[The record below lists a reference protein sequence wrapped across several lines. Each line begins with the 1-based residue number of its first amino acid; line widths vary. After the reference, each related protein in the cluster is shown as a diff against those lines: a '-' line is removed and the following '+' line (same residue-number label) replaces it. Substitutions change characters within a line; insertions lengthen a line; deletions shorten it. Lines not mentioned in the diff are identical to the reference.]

1 MKQIFTLKQC
11 LFFSL
16 LFCLARLGSAQLPY
30 MVKDINRGG
39 FSSPNNLIG
48 VNGILFFT
56 AYDVDYVHG
65 EELWRSD
72 GTAAGTFMVKD
83 INTGG
88 GSSDISE
95 LVNVNGTL
103 YFAARDAS
111 NITRLWKSDGTES
124 GTVMVS
130 TDVSSVGFLTN
141 VNGTVYFVGSSS
153 GYGSELWK
161 SDGTTAGTKLV
172 KDINPGIGSPFLFY
186 LTNVNGTL
194 YFRTAYNSTQ
204 SIWKSDGTEQGT
216 ELVKQFNTP
225 YADIG
230 NLTNVNGTL
239 FLTID
244 DQVHGRELWKSD
256 GTESGTVMVKDINP
270 GAEWANVGNLV
281 VMGNLLYFSAYNSTY
296 GQEMWQS
303 DGSESGTKLV
313 KDINQS
319 DELPSYLQLFLSSNG
334 TLYFTIDDGINGRE
348 LWKSDGTPDGTVLIK
363 DINPGSMGSSI
374 SNFVNVNG
382 IFYFTANSGSYIP
395 EIWKSDGTAAGTVL
409 VKSIPTGS
417 DYQQIDYVTNVD
429 GKLYFIAST
438 TIDNAAYNPTVW
450 SLGTCTTANTF
461 VNTNEK
467 TIPFNSQVQ
476 SSPNTTCY
484 CDVFNELIT
493 TIEATGEAPVSGNI
507 AVREWPYEPINS
519 YYVPRQYQLYPENNP
534 DDATAKVTFYYTQTD
549 FDVYNAYPISA
560 LKLPVDS
567 SDRIGISSILIEKR
581 GGTSFNDSGW
591 PSTYSGSLTQI
602 NPDDADIIWNS
613 AARRWEVSF
622 KTTGMGGY
630 ILKSLTLTAP
640 TAVSVSDAAICSNET
655 VTLSA
660 TCAEGTL
667 NWYTGASGGTSIG
680 TGSPLEVSPTS
691 TTTYYATCEYG
702 LNSTDRVAT
711 EEVVVTTMPTI
722 PENVMVD
729 NANICSGYSVFLTA
743 TCPIGTVVWYNAA
756 TGGDYIGTGNN
767 VAPTPT
773 SNITYYAACENGN
786 CKSERVAT
794 SEVIITEQALKPTG
808 VAVDKTAICSGTSIN
823 LTGNCAIGT
832 LTWYDQEYDGVA
844 IGTGNNLSLIPEY
857 SYTYYAAC
865 ENGICISQRIATSY
879 VYVTIQPTNPIDV
892 SVSETAICS
901 GTSVS
906 LFAFCEVGDPI
917 WYTQAS
923 GGTSINSDYP
933 FSQTPMTTTTY
944 YVACENGSCV
954 SERISAG
961 EVVVTA
967 QPTNPTGVSVDKT
980 DICSGTSITLTANC
994 AIGTLTWYNDS
1005 IADTSIGTGSGLSV
1019 TPTDTYTYYAVCING
1034 DCKSEMAN
1042 TDMVVV
1048 TTQPT
1053 NPINVASYNSAICS
1067 GEPAN
1072 LSANCA
1078 VGEVVWYNSA
1088 TATTALGTGEYFDP
1102 TPTSNTT
1109 YYAACENGSCKSE
1122 RVATEEVIVRP
1133 TPAKP
1138 YDLDQGTTTIC
1149 TGGAGLF
1156 LTGFCTSGTIKWY
1169 ASATATTAAAT
1180 GSYTLLFPTENT
1192 TYYAACE
1199 TDFCQSERV
1208 AMKPVVVYTTPVN
1221 PTGLSVSKT
1230 AICIGD
1236 SVTLSATCSIGD
1248 VRWIRAYTA
1257 GGVEQYDLVPTHT
1270 PTENSVYYAY
1280 CLNGTCISE
1289 YLPTSQVVVS
1299 EQPTI
1304 PTNLFQGGTQL
1315 CDNTGIYLNASCAT
1329 GTITWYNSATGG
1341 TALGTGEFFIG
1352 RPTTTTT
1359 YYVACENN
1367 NCKSARVALNE
1378 IVVYQQPANP
1388 TGVFVSKTAI
1398 CNGETITLS
1407 GSCLIGTLH
1416 WYKTSIDHDTTF
1428 TYKPKVNT
1436 VYHATCGNVQCFSE
1450 SVATAEVVVTQ
1461 QPTNPTNVGVSSD
1474 IICKGEDIT
1483 LTANC
1488 TVGTVTW
1495 YTSSTGTTVAGSGNN
1510 LNQTPASN
1518 TTYYASCVNGICS
1531 SQRVATNTITIKLKP
1546 VTPVISGRSA
1556 ICNGESVTLSASV
1569 PASDPGSVIH
1579 WSGGKTGISINVSP
1593 AVTTSYKAVANYDG
1607 CNSDSSAVFTLV
1619 VNRVPEQP
1627 TITADNATICRG
1639 TNVVLTGQCLS
1650 TNDSFYWSNSAM
1662 TNGDAPAA
1670 YYKSTRLITEPG
1682 TYKGWCESNTGCKG
1696 VEKSITITTGTNC
1709 DGKNF
1714 ITVTPAKPVI
1724 CPGSSVTLTAGGCTG
1739 TVSWLGGVSTQTGS
1753 AITITP
1759 SASATYFVQCSAG
1772 GSATVDIT
1780 LVAPTVAM
1788 STNITTGTEFIKAAN
1803 SIESDKKI
1811 GDPDFTPAPVV
1822 TFEAGKSI
1830 TLKPGFMADSR
1841 SVFKA
1846 EIKGCN

>member
-1 MKQIFTLKQC
+1 
-11 LFFSL
+11 
-16 LFCLARLGSAQLPY
+16 
-30 MVKDINRGG
+30 MVKDLDRGG
-39 FSSPNNLIG
+39 FSSPNNLTG

-72 GTAAGTFMVKD
+72 GTAAGTYMVKD
-83 INTGG
+83 INPG
-88 GSSDISE
+88 GSSSDITE

-130 TDVSSVGFLTN
+130 TDVSSVGFLTH

-161 SDGTTAGTKLV
+161 SDGTSAGTELV
-172 KDINPGIGSPFLFY
+172 KDINPGSGSPFIFY
-186 LTNVNGTL
+186 LTNVNGAL

-216 ELVKQFNTP
+216 VLVKQFNTP

-281 VMGNLLYFSAYNSTY
+281 VMGNLLYFSAYNNTY

-303 DGSESGTKLV
+303 DGTEEGTKLV

-319 DELPSYLQLFLSSNG
+319 EDLPSYIQLFLNSNG
-334 TLYFTIDDGINGRE
+334 TLYFTIDDGVNGRE
-348 LWKSDGTPDGTVLIK
+348 FWKSDGTSEGTVLVK
-363 DINPGSMGSSI
+363 DINPGSLGSSI

-382 IFYFTANSGSYIP
+382 TFYFTANSGSYIP
-395 EIWKSDGTAAGTVL
+395 EIWKSDGTAEGTVM
-409 VKSIPTGS
+409 VKRIPTGS
-417 DYQQIDYVTNVD
+417 DYQQIDYMTNVD
-429 GKLYFIAST
+429 GKVYFIAST
-438 TIDNAAYNPTVW
+438 TIDNASYNPTVW
-450 SLGTCTTANTF
+450 SLGTCTPANTF
-461 VNTNEK
+461 INTNEK

-476 SSPNTTCY
+476 GSSNTTCY
-484 CDVFNELIT
+484 CNVFNELIT
-493 TIEATGEAPVSGNI
+493 TVEATGEAPVSGNI
-507 AVREWPYEPINS
+507 AVREWPYEPVNS

-534 DDATAKVTFYYTQTD
+534 DDATAKVTFYYTQGD

-567 SDRIGISSILIEKR
+567 SDRVGISSILIEKR

-591 PSTYSGSLTQI
+591 PTTYSGSLTEI
-602 NPDDADIIWNS
+602 NPEDTDIIWNS

-622 KTTGMGGY
+622 ETTGMGGY
-630 ILKSLTLTAP
+630 ILKSMTLTEP
-640 TAVSVSDAAICSNET
+640 TTVSVSNAAICSNET
-655 VTLSA
+655 VSLSA
-660 TCAEGTL
+660 TCAQGTL
-667 NWYTGASGGTSIG
+667 NWYTSASGGSSIG
-680 TGSPLEVSPTS
+680 TSSPLILSPTV
-691 TTTYYATCEYG
+691 TTTYYAACEYG
-702 LNSTDRVAT
+702 LNSTNRVAT

-722 PENVMVD
+722 PESVMVD
-729 NANICSGYSVFLTA
+729 NANICSGYSVYLTA

-773 SNITYYAACENGN
+773 SNTTYYAACENGH

-823 LTGNCAIGT
+823 LTGNCAVGT
-832 LTWYDQEYDGVA
+832 LTWYDQEYDGTT
-844 IGTGNNLSLIPEY
+844 IGTGNNLSLTPEY

-865 ENGICISQRIATSY
+865 ENGICISQRIATGY
-879 VYVTIQPTNPIDV
+879 VYVTTQPTIPTNV
-892 SVSETAICS
+892 SMSETAICS

-906 LFAFCEVGDPI
+906 LSAFCEVGDPI
-917 WYTQAS
+917 WYTQAT

-933 FSQTPMTTTTY
+933 FSQTPLSTTTY

-954 SERISAG
+954 SDRINAG
-961 EVVVTA
+961 EVVVTT
-967 QPTNPTGVSVDKT
+967 QPTNPTGVAVDKT
-980 DICSGTSITLTANC
+980 AICSGTSITLTATC

-1005 IADTSIGTGSGLSV
+1005 IADTSIGTGSGLSL

-1034 DCKSEMAN
+1034 DCKSEMVN
-1042 TDMVVV
+1042 TDMVTV

-1053 NPINVASYNSAICS
+1053 NPINVASYNAAVCS

-1072 LSANCA
+1072 LSADCA

-1102 TPTSNTT
+1102 IPASNTT
-1109 YYAACENGSCKSE
+1109 YYVACENGSCKSE
-1122 RVATEEVIVRP
+1122 RIATEEVIVRP

-1138 YDLDQGTTTIC
+1138 HDLDQGSTTIC

-1208 AMKPVVVYTTPVN
+1208 AMTPVVVYTTPVN

-1236 SVTLSATCSIGD
+1236 SVTLSATCSVGE
-1248 VRWIRAYTA
+1248 VKWIRAYTA
-1257 GGVEQYDLVPTHT
+1257 GGVEQYDLVPTHA

-1280 CLNGTCISE
+1280 CMNGTCFSD
-1289 YLPTSQVVVS
+1289 YLPTAQVVVS
-1299 EQPTI
+1299 EQPSN
-1304 PTNLFQGGTQL
+1304 PTDLFQGGTQL
-1315 CDNTGIYLNASCAT
+1315 CDNTGVYLNASCAT

-1341 TALGTGEFFIG
+1341 TAIGTGEFFIA

-1359 YYVACENN
+1359 YYVACENG

-1378 IVVYQQPANP
+1378 IVVYQQPVNP
-1388 TGVFVSKTAI
+1388 TGVSVSKTAI

-1416 WYKTSIDHDTTF
+1416 WYKTSMDPDTAF

-1461 QPTNPTNVGVSSD
+1461 QPTNPTNVSVSSTE
-1474 IICKGEDIT
+1474 ICKDEEIT
-1483 LTANC
+1483 LTATC
-1488 TVGTVTW
+1488 PIGTITW
-1495 YTSSTGTTVAGSGNN
+1495 YNSATGTTSIGTGNN
-1510 LNQTPASN
+1510 FKHSPTVA
-1518 TTYYASCVNGICS
+1518 TKYYAACINGICNS
-1531 SQRVATNTITIKLKP
+1531 GRVVTDEVIVKVKP
-1546 VTPVISGRSA
+1546 VAPVIAGRNA
-1556 ICNGESVTLSASV
+1556 ICAGEAVILSAT
-1569 PASDPGSVIH
+1569 ALANDPSSTFSWSTGS
-1579 WSGGKTGISINVSP
+1579 TNISITESP
-1593 AVTTSYKAVANYDG
+1593 TTTTNYRAVANFNG
-1607 CNSDSSAVFTLV
+1607 CNSDSSAIFTV
-1619 VNRVPEQP
+1619 TVNRVPAQP
-1627 TITADNATICRG
+1627 AITADNATICKG
-1639 TNVVLTGQCLS
+1639 NTVILTGQCPS
-1650 TNDSFYWSNSAM
+1650 ATDSFYWSNATV
-1662 TNGDAPAA
+1662 TNGDTPVG
-1670 YYKSTRLITEPG
+1670 YYKSTRQITEPG

-1696 VEKSITITTGTNC
+1696 AEKSITITAGTNC
-1709 DGKNF
+1709 GGKNF
-1714 ITVTPAKPVI
+1714 ITITPAKPIV
-1724 CPGSSVTLTAGGCTG
+1724 CPGSSVTLTAAGCTG
-1739 TVSWLGGVSTQTGS
+1739 TVSWLGGVSTLTGTS
-1753 AITITP
+1753 ITISPTVN
-1759 SASATYFVQCSAG
+1759 STYFVQCSAG

-1780 LVAPTVAM
+1780 VVSSAVVM
-1788 STNITTGTEFIKAAN
+1788 STHITTGTEQVKAVN
-1803 SIESDKKI
+1803 SIESDKKV
-1811 GDPDFTPAPVV
+1811 GNPNFSPAPVV

-1830 TLKPGFMADSR
+1830 LLKPGFVADSK
-1841 SVFKA
+1841 SVFTA
-1846 EIKGCN
+1846 QIKGCN